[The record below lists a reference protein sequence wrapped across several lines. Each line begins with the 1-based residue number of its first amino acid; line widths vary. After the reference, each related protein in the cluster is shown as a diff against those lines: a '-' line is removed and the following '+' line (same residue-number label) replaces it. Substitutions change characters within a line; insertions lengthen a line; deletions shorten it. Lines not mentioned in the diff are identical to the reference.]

1 MSALTQTL
9 KLVNQLE
16 QSEAQNGRGLA
27 SLEQIIP
34 VYAPVADNDNEAAY
48 VLAVKH
54 RVESIREREKSAD

>member
-1 MSALTQTL
+1 MSAQTQTL

-16 QSEAQNGRGLA
+16 QSEARDGRGLA

-34 VYAPVADNDNEAAY
+34 VYALAADYNNEAAY

-54 RVESIREREKSAD
+54 RVESLKERKKSAD